1 VNRDHSAK
9 VSPLSKRGLHG
20 AWEVRDPQD
29 PQTPEEWQEC
39 VNLAAGW
46 RQVAD
51 CKMYGLVQGGPDI
64 DVRRCDQLLERG
76 RTARV
81 NRACSMPCRPW
92 IARRV
97 SSRSAPGDTAARG
110 ALYRTR
116 GLGVVRSSSGRIATS
131 RGAGGAEVPRERAK
145 VGRRD
150 AADRDRYVH
159 RFERCAPLRPGG
171 GLRGTRVAN

>member
-76 RTARV
+76 RQRGV
-81 NRACSMPCRPW
+81 FP
-92 IARRV
+92 
-97 SSRSAPGDTAARG
+97 SRSTVELAVAAVASWNSESG
-110 ALYRTR
+110 QS
-116 GLGVVRSSSGRIATS
+116 GQGVEIVEK
-131 RGAGGAEVPRERAK
+131 GGE
-145 VGRRD
+145 G
-150 AADRDRYVH
+150 
-159 RFERCAPLRPGG
+159 
-171 GLRGTRVAN
+171 